1 MERFDFVKLIN
12 DNEELR
18 AKNIFKGYSGVLI
31 SYINATDEW
40 IVEVLDPHNS
50 GRYAV
55 AKISAKDLRFSF
67 HYPERDINQIKELSA
82 KEEFYTHTELKP
94 PKFKEYDK
102 VRLIKDKSRYEKE
115 GVKKGTIGCIISTY
129 AIMSEWEVI
138 FSEEGTA
145 RDIADIDVH
154 EDDLELVEDCFQ
166 SSDL

>member
-18 AKNIFKGYSGVLI
+18 SKNIFKGYSGVLI

-67 HYPERDINQIKELSA
+67 HYPERDINQIKELSE
-82 KEEFYTHTELKP
+82 KDEFYTHTELKP
-94 PKFKEYDK
+94 PKFKENDY
-102 VRLIKDKSRYEKE
+102 VRLINDKEEYKME
-115 GVKKGTIGCIISTY
+115 GVTKGMKGYILSEY
-129 AIMSEWEVI
+129 AIMDKWDVL
-138 FSEEGTA
+138 FSIKPWHDE
-145 RDIADIDVH
+145 DFSVH
-154 EDDLELVEDCFQ
+154 EDDLELVEDC
-166 SSDL
+166 